1 MFSGL
6 ELARMFQNRF
16 AEEVHPVYYAK
27 LQCGKSDDLKTDG
40 QPQEIVNYY
49 SQHLWDLTDDLDGD
63 THAIACKLRHQLIA
77 ANQKPNK
84 DLETLIP
91 WENLAEI
98 FTDHEWI
105 KRLYDIYRV
114 IHQKTRK
121 TSTVFI
127 WGKSNSGKTLLLNTF
142 SSKYECGIILPMRKY
157 ASNFALSDLR
167 DRKMYIQEEA
177 RITDDNVQEYLLL
190 MEGSKHLLTDVKNK
204 ASQQIPKKP
213 LIMTSNIPPEMYVSA
228 YGDAINNRCC
238 VLEMPQQCDA
248 MDTENIDIND
258 EMLSH
263 VDDYFRMNL
272 CLSLCYL
279 HDILYSR

>member
-1 MFSGL
+1 MYSGL
-6 ELARMFQNRF
+6 ELARMFQNKF
-16 AEEVHPVYYAK
+16 AQEVEPTYYLH
-27 LQCGKSDDLKTDG
+27 LQKMKTDDLREDP

-49 SQHLWDLTDDLDGD
+49 SQMLWDLTDDLDGD
-63 THAIACKLRHQLIA
+63 THAIACKLRAQIML

-84 DLETLIP
+84 DLDTDIP
-91 WENLAEI
+91 WDNLKEI

-105 KRLYDIYRV
+105 KRIYDIYRV
-114 IHQKTRK
+114 LHQKTRK

-127 WGKSNSGKTLLLNTF
+127 YGKSNSGKTLLLNTF
-142 SSKYECGIILPMRKY
+142 SSKYECGVILPMRKY
-157 ASNFALSDLR
+157 ASNFALADLR
-167 DRKMYIQEEA
+167 DRQMYIQEEA

-204 ASQQIPKKP
+204 SSQQLPKKP

-238 VLEMPQQCDA
+238 VLEMAQHVETL
-248 MDTENIDIND
+248 DTEFINITD
-258 EMLSH
+258 EMLSKID
-263 VDDYFRMNL
+263 VYFRKNL

-279 HDILYSR
+279 YDILYCR